1 MLIHFY
7 NIDFVDLLDDQT
19 NVRLF
24 YKLIDS
30 HPQSAHLEDYELN
43 TLLHHAV
50 KKFNKRAVM
59 VLLEYDSN
67 PWKENKMSENI
78 LRVYKDAS
86 YNSLRSFSKEKY
98 ELFDM
103 LKIIN
108 FYDGTFI
115 NNETII
121 KLAFTFWEEL
131 PFATFV
137 ANQLPAVFELDKDVK
152 LKLEMKKLIKAKK

>member
-1 MLIHFY
+1 
-7 NIDFVDLLDDQT
+7 
-19 NVRLF
+19 
-24 YKLIDS
+24 
-30 HPQSAHLEDYELN
+30 
-43 TLLHHAV
+43 
-50 KKFNKRAVM
+50 
-59 VLLEYDSN
+59 
-67 PWKENKMSENI
+67 MSENI